1 MSENIFKQLVVE
13 VVTREPHPQGVWA
26 VARVVEPNGDTYL
39 FEATCGPNILKISG
53 PNNLMDYLHDRYT
66 EEAFSL
72 TVRDAVLDPQP
83 RKPNFMPNLED

>member
-53 PNNLMDYLHDRYT
+53 PNTRGSRRIKILCFARRHSVEDFQRK
-66 EEAFSL
+66 
-72 TVRDAVLDPQP
+72 DA
-83 RKPNFMPNLED
+83 